1 MNDQSGKYVDHVMS
15 FFGLRKEAE
24 PDADS
29 SAPHAPSVRNG
40 QFDVRIPRKAAN
52 TPDPDRTKFDARLE
66 EFGEQLRSGGSL
78 VAGRIHM
85 VNLDK
90 IRERL
95 GDRWPKFA
103 KRVHETVKTELKIR
117 LSPRDFF
124 RQVGEETYVI
134 VFGDCSEVEAR
145 LKISL
150 LSEQILEK
158 LLGEAEAKDIEAL
171 GVQKLVAKADGS
183 VAGEAL
189 ENVDA
194 LVGMLD
200 EVQRNGEGPSTFSC
214 ADVAAGRRA
223 LTQEEVD
230 KLIEDVDAELDDF
243 ERDDGQSGA
252 PIIKI
257 DRLQALMRQL
267 ETIEEGMRVKVPAFS
282 SEDANGDDLDSGARA
297 KKVKPILKR
306 VQKARGRA
314 ERQIVF
320 LYDRAPDGVDQ
331 SSPEVSFKVEF
342 QYLPMWHTMSN
353 MVAVHVCQPVLRDE
367 AGKAVRDGELE
378 GNGKAEVQK
387 IVDRLTLRKVRD
399 DLTKAIEAGSPNIM
413 IAPVHFATLHHN
425 ASQISFLDLCR
436 ELSENHRRMLGWEIF
451 GSHPESWSLQLK
463 PVIEAIQPFG
473 RAIFVKIDNTQADL
487 PGLRRNLPY
496 LQSAGVNA
504 VCVDVSTL
512 YGSEVEKLQF
522 LEQLAEWAE
531 QSGLKFYGHGFD
543 TLSMTISAVCMG
555 YYSVSGP
562 AIAATTQR
570 PVGVRKNKMENI
582 YGRMLFHRAVIAT

>member
-1 MNDQSGKYVDHVMS
+1 MNDQSGRYVDQVMS
-15 FFGLRKEAE
+15 FFGLRNEAE
-24 PDADS
+24 PDSDS
-29 SAPHAPSVRNG
+29 SAPNSPSAGND
-40 QFDVRIPRKAAN
+40 QFDVRIPRKAAA
-52 TPDPDRTKFDARLE
+52 TPDPESRKFDARLA
-66 EFGEQLRSGGSL
+66 EFGAQLRSGGSL

-90 IRERL
+90 VRERL

-124 RQVGEETYVI
+124 RQVGEESYVI

-158 LLGEAEAKDIEAL
+158 LLGEAEAKDIEVL

-189 ENVDA
+189 ANVDSF
-194 LVGMLD
+194 LGMLD
-200 EVQRNGEGPSTFSC
+200 EAQRTGTESSTFRY
-214 ADVAAGRRA
+214 ADAAAGRRA
-223 LTQEEVD
+223 LTQQEVD
-230 KLIEDVDAELDDF
+230 KLIEDVDAELDDL

-252 PIIKI
+252 PVIKI
-257 DRLQALMRQL
+257 DRLQALIRQL
-267 ETIEEGMRVKVPAFS
+267 GTIEEGMRGKGPAFS
-282 SEDANGDDLDSGARA
+282 SEDASEGGDRA
-297 KKVKPILKR
+297 KKIRPSLKR
-306 VQKARGRA
+306 VQEARGRA

-320 LYDRAPDGVDQ
+320 LYDRAPEGGSQ
-331 SSPEVSFKVEF
+331 SASEVSFKVEF

-367 AGKAVRDGELE
+367 TGKAVEDCDLG
-378 GNGKAEVQK
+378 GTGKAEVLK

-399 DLTKAIEAGSPNIM
+399 DLTKAIEANSPNIM

-425 ASQISFLDLCR
+425 ASQASFLDLCR
-436 ELSENHRRMLGWEIF
+436 ELTEGHRRMLGWEIF
-451 GSHPESWSLQLK
+451 GSHHESWSLQLK

-473 RAIFVKIDNTQADL
+473 RAIFVKIDNMQGDL

-496 LQSAGVNA
+496 LRSAGVNA

-562 AIAATTQR
+562 AIAAMTQR